1 MMAHFFFALFLIS
14 LAGFGMVRINTI
26 LTYFQQEEYD
36 SSRFMGAV
44 FRVRLYDVLA
54 TLGLIA
60 LFLAQH
66 FIGLGPYVWLIAAG
80 LLTVI
85 ALRERGYS
93 YKKKLVAT
101 ERLKRIR
108 RLARGFYLLSLGLV
122 IVHAY
127 AALVV
132 WVIYETVQNG
142 RWLNLIAIPA
152 GICVGV
158 SFGFPLYLFLRSRPQ
173 E

>member
-1 MMAHFFFALFLIS
+1 MSAI
-14 LAGFGMVRINTI
+14 RI
-26 LTYFQQEEYD
+26 
-36 SSRFMGAV
+36 
-44 FRVRLYDVLA
+44 LY
-54 TLGLIA
+54 LGLAI
-60 LFLAQH
+60 LGVILPMYYFISWFEEFGYDLAAMVEAWNVNDATT
-66 FIGLGPYVWLIAAG
+66 GLVWD
-80 LLTVI
+80 LTV
-85 ALRERGYS
+85 
-93 YKKKLVAT
+93 
-101 ERLKRIR
+101 
-108 RLARGFYLLSLGLV
+108 
-122 IVHAY
+122 AY